1 MYNIIALTVC
11 ARRFSGNFSSIKYV
25 FVLIL
30 FLDVK
35 DVDFLRQIIYSV
47 RNFFSRLIY
56 TTCTGHFITFHTM
69 LLVVFCQLD

>member
-47 RNFFSRLIY
+47 RNFLA
-56 TTCTGHFITFHTM
+56 
-69 LLVVFCQLD
+69 V